1 MREFAGESLEGAV
14 EKAGRHFGV
23 PPERLSVSVLS
34 DRMGISGI
42 GARVLVLAGVREGP
56 EEPPAMPHAPDPPKE
71 FVGTV
76 ELGPVGEFFR
86 GLLER
91 MKLQEPFQI
100 MEAEGEGQVVLRA
113 RGASVRAFVRRDR
126 RLPGAMTHLVTRAAE
141 KIHGPGTRVRLDLG
155 VDDAQGHSADPDRR
169 DTRHRDDGREGRL
182 EAMAVSRAEEVKSQG
197 QEVLLP
203 PMNSRE
209 RWVVH
214 HALKGVSGIVS
225 ESVGEGRL
233 KRVKI
238 MPA

>member
-1 MREFAGESLEGAV
+1 MELREFAGESLEGAL

-34 DRMGISGI
+34 DRMLISGI

-56 EEPPAMPHAPDPPKE
+56 EEPAKPRAPEPAEE

-91 MKLQEPFQI
+91 IKLQEPFQI
-100 MEAEGEGQVVLRA
+100 VEAESEGQVLLRA

-141 KIHGPGTRVRLDLG
+141 KILGPGTRVRLDLG
-155 VDDAQGHSADPDRR
+155 VDDARGHSVQPDRR
-169 DTRHRDDGREGRL
+169 DERDDGREGRL
-182 EAMAVSRAEEVKSQG
+182 EAMAVSRAEEAKSQG

-214 HALKGVSGIVS
+214 NALKGVSGIVS

-238 MPA
+238 IPA